1 MAIDVEQF
9 TAPGKYAIDLKMEE
23 IEELLKSKSK
33 PSYEG
38 KVKTNST
45 NKTGIKYNSTT
56 NK

>member
-23 IEELLKSKSK
+23 IDKLLRKNEDISNYQK
-33 PSYEG
+33 E
-38 KVKTNST
+38 TNQT
-45 NKTGIKYNSTT
+45 DTKKIKYNRTQ